1 MRPPTLSVPVD
12 LVHDDDYDRSVA
24 AGWGKGP
31 VRRKRPRSHLIRLYP
46 VLLRRAATPAIP
58 LDHKRYGRL
67 TARASNGSSSSAA
80 TPAAPCDDPLP
91 FTAVSRIVAYR
102 REEGE
107 KEGFPSRSVVP
118 CRRVVRVRLPRTHA
132 AAWRFPER
140 FPGGRE
146 GARREGGGRE
156 NRHSLRLSV
165 RSVLSGSPLCAR
177 APSSSG
183 DVE

>member
-1 MRPPTLSVPVD
+1 VD
-12 LVHDDDYDRSVA
+12 LVHDYDDYDRSAA
-24 AGWGKGP
+24 AGRGKGP

-91 FTAVSRIVAYR
+91 FSAVSRIVAYR

-107 KEGFPSRSVVP
+107 KGGFPSRSLVP

-140 FPGGRE
+140 FPGGRK
-146 GARREGGGRE
+146 RGGRARGGWE
-156 NRHSLRLSV
+156 RERESSLSPALGSV
-165 RSVLSGSPLCAR
+165 STIGSFAVCACAVSQR
-177 APSSSG
+177 RR
-183 DVE
+183 